1 MNRRPSDEEMR
12 WLHALPIVVIA
23 ALAITLWRPAADAP
37 PSPGQEQTIIGL
49 AAVLGSRPVSA
60 DEIDNRLR
68 AFGRYPPD
76 PRASR
81 TLARALIACGT
92 ERLDEPQRKRLA
104 RNLYDVAVIGD
115 SRVESVPTALRGIQQ
130 TVATTG
136 CGQSAI
142 DEIVRAARD
151 VARVDPTPRQDW
163 W

>member
-1 MNRRPSDEEMR
+1 MNRTLNEEMG

-37 PSPGQEQTIIGL
+37 PSPEQERTIIDL
-49 AAVLGSRPVSA
+49 AAGLGSRPVSA
-60 DEIDNRLR
+60 DDIDNRLR
-68 AFGRYPPD
+68 TLGRFPPD

-81 TLARALIACGT
+81 ALASALTACGT
-92 ERLDEPQRKRLA
+92 ASLDQSQRARLA
-104 RNLYDVAVIGD
+104 RHLYGIAVIGD
-115 SRVESVPTALRGIQQ
+115 SRIESVPAALRGIQQ
-130 TVATTG
+130 TIATTG
-136 CGQSAI
+136 CPQSAI